1 MITINFLDEEVVQQ
15 PVKPSTQKESSEEK
29 QKNGKFSLIDIL
41 RRGRRKP
48 TQLERNG
55 RLYQDSEWK
64 EDIER

>member
-15 PVKPSTQKESSEEK
+15 PVKPSTHKESGEEK
-29 QKNGKFSLIDIL
+29 KKNVKFSLIDIL

-48 TQLERNG
+48 TRLEKSV
-55 RLYQDSEWK
+55 RLYQDSEWI